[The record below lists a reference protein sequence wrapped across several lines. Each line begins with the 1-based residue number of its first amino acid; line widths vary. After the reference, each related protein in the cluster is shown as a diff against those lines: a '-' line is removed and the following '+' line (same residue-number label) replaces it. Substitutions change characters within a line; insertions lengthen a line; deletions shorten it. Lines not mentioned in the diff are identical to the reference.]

1 MRSKTFIS
9 SFILKLLAIIFMTC
23 DHIGLLFLTPYAY
36 TNSYLSII
44 YWILRILGRFSLPI
58 FAFLLSEGLV
68 YTSSRL
74 KYIFRLAIMAF
85 IIGISILVIENVST
99 TSIPLNNIFVDLCIG
114 ASLIT
119 CLELPKVKKLYTLI
133 PLLFFMLS
141 VINGYLTFLPTNA
154 LNTQYSFY
162 GVTLILAFYYIKKLY
177 KMYSTNYCKN
187 YQIDYEGFVLTDNNK
202 FLSNIFASLA
212 LIIVNLC
219 CWMILK
225 VFPALDNFSYSIHIF
240 SIFGFIFILFYNGKL
255 GYNKKWFKYGS
266 YLYYPLH
273 LIILFL
279 LSLIL

>member
-1 MRSKTFIS
+1 MKNKTFMS

-23 DHIGLLFLTPYAY
+23 DHIGLLFFTPYAY

-68 YTSSRL
+68 HTSSRL
-74 KYIFRLAIMAF
+74 
-85 IIGISILVIENVST
+85 
-99 TSIPLNNIFVDLCIG
+99 
-114 ASLIT
+114 
-119 CLELPKVKKLYTLI
+119 KVKKLYTLI

-141 VINGYLTFLPTNA
+141 VIIGYLTFLPTNA

-225 VFPALDNFSYSIHIF
+225 VFPSLDNFSYSIHIF